1 MSVSAPLVSLMVRL
15 QGRVRRHPGLV
26 QSIRSVRNLLHFGP
40 WRRIAL
46 TYVRITAPAQYR
58 ASNQPSVAVSPVKVQ
73 EVVQSLET
81 EGYFA
86 GLRIRPELVRK
97 TAEFLSDKEPG
108 WHIDV
113 HLKSEALGRIAT
125 EPEVLRVV
133 RTYFGCEPLLIECKL
148 FVSKVNQ
155 VDILSTGFH
164 FDHAGVRSLN
174 VMVYLNDV
182 DLETGP
188 HVLVAGTQR
197 GKKLRDYFR
206 EMTPIAEIERRYP
219 EQIRTITGPA
229 GTVLIENAEVF
240 HRRLAAQK
248 RRHALIV
255 VFSTNR
261 RRLLSIGR
269 DRRA

>member
-1 MSVSAPLVSLMVRL
+1 
-15 QGRVRRHPGLV
+15 
-26 QSIRSVRNLLHFGP
+26 
-40 WRRIAL
+40 
-46 TYVRITAPAQYR
+46 
-58 ASNQPSVAVSPVKVQ
+58 
-73 EVVQSLET
+73 
-81 EGYFA
+81 
-86 GLRIRPELVRK
+86 
-97 TAEFLSDKEPG
+97 
-108 WHIDV
+108 V

-133 RTYFGCEPLLIECKL
+133 RTYFGCEPLMIECML
-148 FVSKVNQ
+148 NVSNVNQ
-155 VDILSTGFH
+155 FDILSTGFH

-206 EMTPIAEIERRYP
+206 EMTSIAEIERRYP

-240 HRRLAAQK
+240 HRRLVPQK
-248 RRHALIV
+248 RRYTLIV

-269 DRRA
+269 NRRP

>member
-1 MSVSAPLVSLMVRL
+1 
-15 QGRVRRHPGLV
+15 
-26 QSIRSVRNLLHFGP
+26 
-40 WRRIAL
+40 
-46 TYVRITAPAQYR
+46 
-58 ASNQPSVAVSPVKVQ
+58 
-73 EVVQSLET
+73 
-81 EGYFA
+81 
-86 GLRIRPELVRK
+86 
-97 TAEFLSDKEPG
+97 
-108 WHIDV
+108 
-113 HLKSEALGRIAT
+113 
-125 EPEVLRVV
+125 
-133 RTYFGCEPLLIECKL
+133 
-148 FVSKVNQ
+148 
-155 VDILSTGFH
+155 
-164 FDHAGVRSLN
+164 
-174 VMVYLNDV
+174 MVYLNDV

-269 DRRA
+269 DRRP